1 MVIPWHTVRA
11 PIIAVGVGL
20 TFIIVV
26 MLHPPAT
33 VYVTIE
39 VPRLIPMKIP
49 VVAPIVPTAV
59 LPLCQVPPV
68 TPSPSVVVLPIH
80 TAVEPLIA
88 VGDA

>member
-1 MVIPWHTVRA
+1 MPWHTVAA

-20 TFIIVV
+20 TFTIVV

-33 VYVTIE
+33 VYVTTE
-39 VPRLIPMKIP
+39 VPRLMPVNIP
-49 VVAPIVPTAV
+49 VVAPMVPIAV
-59 LPLCQVPPV
+59 LPLCQVPPL
-68 TPSPSVVVLPIH
+68 TPSLSVVVLPIH